1 MSLSL
6 PTYFRSVPDKVW
18 FMYLMQMKGESERL
32 NCQVTPP
39 SAKGFKK
46 WANASASLM
55 RSLMPH
61 SSTTATIRRRC
72 RGDRWAKTSAK
83 ASRSST
89 AEKRAEGTSCRRSL
103 WESRSV
109 SSVSSW
115 QGKKSHHQET
125 RHPHSARTTPVDSLK
140 LSGKVQRFG
149 QLNSTIWTKARD
161 SRCNA
166 RTCAGEGPTVE
177 TTTFLPLMASRFS
190 RLKAHVNV
198 TV

>member
-72 RGDRWAKTSAK
+72 RGDRGAKTSAK

-89 AEKRAEGTSCRRSL
+89 AEKRAEGTSCWRST
-103 WESRSV
+103 
-109 SSVSSW
+109 SSTQCKDHASW
-115 QGKKSHHQET
+115 QPQTLGQSTSIWPTEFDNLNQGTWQPLQCTDLCRWRPHCGDNDFLAAHGLTILEIEST
-125 RHPHSARTTPVDSLK
+125 RK
-140 LSGKVQRFG
+140 C
-149 QLNSTIWTKARD
+149 NS
-161 SRCNA
+161 
-166 RTCAGEGPTVE
+166 
-177 TTTFLPLMASRFS
+177 
-190 RLKAHVNV
+190 V
-198 TV
+198 T

>member
-61 SSTTATIRRRC
+61 SSTTATITYRRRC
-72 RGDRWAKTSAK
+72 RAA
-83 ASRSST
+83 T
-89 AEKRAEGTSCRRSL
+89 AGPRPPRRPHEAPQRRSAPKAPAA
-103 WESRSV
+103 
-109 SSVSSW
+109 
-115 QGKKSHHQET
+115 GG
-125 RHPHSARTTPVDSLK
+125 A
-140 LSGKVQRFG
+140 SGKVEVSQVCQVDKEKNLTTKKHVIHTVQGPR
-149 QLNSTIWTKARD
+149 QLTASNSRAKYSDLA
-161 SRCNA
+161 N
-166 RTCAGEGPTVE
+166 
-177 TTTFLPLMASRFS
+177 
-190 RLKAHVNV
+190 
-198 TV
+198 